1 MNRYWP
7 MLLTLAA
14 VWGASYLFIK
24 VAVDEIDP
32 APMMA
37 FRTLLA
43 AAVLLGYIVWRLGRE
58 TAFGELRGAPDGSF
72 RPCRCRAQRR
82 RARA

>member
-58 TAFGELRGAPDGSF
+58 TRASASCAARGGTAS
-72 RPCRCRAQRR
+72 CSAS
-82 RARA
+82 